1 MKIWPKTFVACASA
15 SRIALRVASRIATQR
30 VTFLVAFLVACGPS
44 AEPQVE
50 VPPPAPTSV
59 LSVTDTWARAA
70 DSGATTAVYLTVENT
85 GVVPDTLTGVRTD
98 AAESAGIHMSMEME
112 GMMHMAALR
121 ALPVPAQDMVMFRPM
136 GAHLM
141 LTRLNRPFAYGDT
154 VTVTLQFASGK
165 SIEVRAGVR
174 ADGVR

>member
-1 MKIWPKTFVACASA
+1 MKIWLKTFVACASA
-15 SRIALRVASRIATQR
+15 LRVARRVARRIATLL
-30 VTFLVAFLVACGPS
+30 VTLLVTFLVACGPA
-44 AEPQVE
+44 AEPQVD

-59 LSVTDTWARAA
+59 LSVTDAWARAA
-70 DSGATTAVYLTVENT
+70 DSGATTAVYFTVENT
-85 GVVPDTLTGVRTD
+85 GVVPDTLTGVRTS
-98 AAESAGIHMSMEME
+98 AAESAGLHMSMEME

-141 LTRLNRPFAYGDT
+141 LTRLNHPLADGDT
-154 VTVTLQFASGK
+154 VTVTLEFVSGK

-174 ADGVR
+174 KP